1 MNQKQMNAA
10 MESLSEWLAHPAEL
24 GKAPAKIECA
34 GEFDLHDLH
43 YYIFRYKKSRMG
55 KWLLGVCGGYEGDGL
70 EHCGHV
76 FSEMEDYDP
85 ADAQEKA
92 IALVEA
98 VRSYWMEQ
106 ARRAEE
112 QKENPGTFVNYV
124 LLKEANWD
132 KEALL
137 RNLKETWGI
146 EDEPDNGEDEDGED
160 TDTDEVFVIS
170 YQGAMIAVSF
180 MPAPIPDGEAE
191 EAAAKNFM
199 WPDGAEQV
207 KSHMAHLL
215 IAVMGKETSPIEC
228 GTFLAKTV
236 TSACKQEG
244 VLGIY
249 TGEVVYAPDYY
260 QRFSGMLEED
270 LFPIY
275 NLVWIGLYNGKKGLC
290 AYTGGMRYFGYD
302 EVEVLDSQADAQT
315 LHGFLSDIANYVITE
330 DVVLRDGE
338 RIGFSEEQKL
348 AITKSKGVAVEGNSL
363 KIEF

>member
-1 MNQKQMNAA
+1 M
-10 MESLSEWLAHPAEL
+10 
-24 GKAPAKIECA
+24 APAKIECA

-199 WPDGAEQV
+199 WPDGA
-207 KSHMAHLL
+207 
-215 IAVMGKETSPIEC
+215 I
-228 GTFLAKTV
+228 
-236 TSACKQEG
+236 
-244 VLGIY
+244 
-249 TGEVVYAPDYY
+249 
-260 QRFSGMLEED
+260 
-270 LFPIY
+270 
-275 NLVWIGLYNGKKGLC
+275 
-290 AYTGGMRYFGYD
+290 
-302 EVEVLDSQADAQT
+302 
-315 LHGFLSDIANYVITE
+315 
-330 DVVLRDGE
+330 
-338 RIGFSEEQKL
+338 
-348 AITKSKGVAVEGNSL
+348 
-363 KIEF
+363 

>member
-1 MNQKQMNAA
+1 MDTEQRGAA
-10 MESLSEWLAHPAEL
+10 QIEMIRWLSGPLEL
-24 GKAPAKIECA
+24 GREPAQIECVGTFELQA
-34 GEFDLHDLH
+34 LC
-43 YYIFRYKKSRMG
+43 YYIFRYKKHLNS
-55 KWLLGVCGGYEGDGL
+55 KWTLGVCGGYEGDGL

-338 RIGFSEEQKL
+338 TIGFSEEQKL